1 MTETRW
7 TKIGTF
13 TTQIEADEFL
23 AILVAARIP
32 YSQSGVLGP
41 HRTGSIEFHVPNDFV
56 DAAKA
61 AFAEA
66 RDRPRRAAVQ
76 ATPANAVEAAE
87 QNELDVRIDRER
99 SRRRNFARA
108 SIAMLAIVCVGGGAQ
123 IVRRP
128 EPSIP
133 IGVVLFAVG
142 AALIMALIASFRRAR
157 ES

>member
-56 DAAKA
+56 DAAQA

-87 QNELDVRIDRER
+87 QSELDAGIARER

-108 SIAMLAIVCVGGGAQ
+108 SIAMLAIVCVGGGIATMTTGDGATTPGIVLLILGVTLLAFLAAP
-123 IVRRP
+123 IVRR
-128 EPSIP
+128 
-133 IGVVLFAVG
+133 
-142 AALIMALIASFRRAR
+142 R
-157 ES
+157 EE